1 MNKSLIT
8 SLEQALA
15 APKGTLQS
23 FRLHLSVD
31 DAYRLL
37 LAAYQGEVAS
47 RQRQFLNVPDTLA
60 ALNCLAQALTQPG
73 SKFAVVLLGTVGN
86 GKTTALRALQ
96 RVISRLNIPD
106 HSCPNRIASLAL
118 PVFKAS
124 CIVDLWEQN
133 PQQFRDVAASTL
145 LGIDELGEENVDVRR
160 YGNISS
166 PICEL
171 IYLRYDR
178 RLFTVLTTNLTPKEI
193 RERYG
198 DRIADR
204 LNEMAVK
211 IVFRSPSFRG
221 QH

>member
-23 FRLHLSVD
+23 FRLYLSVD
-31 DAYRLL
+31 NAYRLL

-60 ALNCLAQALTQPG
+60 ALSCLAQALTQPD